1 MDHDK
6 LVTQLLAL
14 LDGGNAHAPL
24 AAALHEFP
32 EALRGAVPEHL
43 PYSAWQ
49 LLEHLRFTQRD
60 ILEFSAP
67 PPGGYQSH
75 KWPDAYWPKSPMPP
89 TPESWDETIEAMNT
103 DLEAFKALL
112 REPAV
117 DLYSPFAW
125 GDGQN
130 LLREALLIADHNS
143 YHVGEIIVLRRLLGC
158 WK

>member
-14 LDGGNAHAPL
+14 LDGGKAHAPL
-24 AAALHEFP
+24 AAALNEFP

-43 PYSAWQ
+43 PYSVWQ

-60 ILEFSAP
+60 ILNFSAP

-75 KWPDAYWPKSPMPP
+75 KWPDAYWPKSPVPP
-89 TPESWDETIEAMNT
+89 TPESWDVTIEAMNT
-103 DLEAFKALL
+103 DLQAFKALL
-112 REPAV
+112 QEPAV
-117 DLYSPFAW
+117 DLFSPFAW